1 MMRVFFRLLLWLSI
15 TVLSLQGGAAM
26 AAAQV
31 RPAAHAGMAMAGHH
45 CHDATAQMGAEH
57 CKQAGAKGAPASHA
71 KCASCAACC
80 IGALALPALP
90 PSFYAPPLSASLHA
104 PAEAAMSS
112 VVPSTLD
119 RPPRH
124 CFV

>member
-1 MMRVFFRLLLWLSI
+1 MRLFLRLLLWLSI

-31 RPAAHAGMAMAGHH
+31 DPAAHASMAMSGHH
-45 CHDATAQMGAEH
+45 CHEASAQVRGEH

-90 PSFYAPPLSASLHA
+90 PSFHAAALSATLHA
-104 PAEAAMSS
+104 SAEAAMSS
-112 VVPSTLD
+112 VVPATLD

>member
-1 MMRVFFRLLLWLSI
+1 MRVFFRLFLWLSI

-26 AAAQV
+26 AAGQV
-31 RPAAHAGMAMAGHH
+31 EPAAHASMAMSGHH
-45 CHDATAQMGAEH
+45 CHEASAQMGSEH
-57 CKQAGAKGAPASHA
+57 CKQTGAKGAPASHA

-80 IGALALPALP
+80 IGALALPVLP
-90 PSFYAPPLSASLHA
+90 PSFHAPTLSASLHA

-124 CFV
+124 FFV